1 MAAPFD
7 FDAHPVRW
15 GSNSLKWSA
24 TAQIRDAEWPPMAMG
39 TSDMDFRAPP
49 VAVEAGMRLLRDG
62 ALGYRADT
70 GSFRGAVA
78 NWMAERH
85 DWHIDPEAVLPV
97 CGTLNGAA
105 LALDTLTDPG
115 AGVLIFEPVYGYF
128 RILIEGMRRVPVAI
142 RLSETDGRY
151 RLPDTLESSG
161 LPDGV
166 QAILFCAPHN
176 PVGRVWTEAEID
188 RMLAFARAHS
198 LLVISDEVHLDLVY
212 PGERHIPVARRAGTG
227 DRVVTVAGPGK
238 TFNLAGLA
246 LSNAIVPDPGLRAPI
261 EDRARALLV
270 ETATP
275 ATAMAEAAYGAE
287 GAAWLAALLLHLDK
301 NRRMLHDAVNR
312 LPGMRMQI
320 PEATYLAWIRLSED
334 PARGAEMARVL
345 RERGGIDHKPGGYFG
360 TGQDGHVRI
369 NFATSRANL
378 LDAIGRMET
387 LFGS

>member
-39 TSDMDFRAPP
+39 ASDMDFRAPA

-70 GSFRGAVA
+70 GSFRRAVA

-85 DWHIDPEAVLPV
+85 DWHVDPEAVLPV

-151 RLPDTLESSG
+151 RLPDTLESLG

-166 QAILFCAPHN
+166 QAICGLRRTRTGCHARPSTARCCPCPSTH
-176 PVGRVWTEAEID
+176 RVLLVSVMKWFPASCPILEAKGYPAIGQQDLRLADPAGVEDDLPGGGKARVVLVAHAEIRIAERD
-188 RMLAFARAHS
+188 PDAFAGPADMH
-198 LLVISDEVHLDLVY
+198 DLAR
-212 PGERHIPVARRAGTG
+212 ERHHLRKAAQVRGAFSSSSLASKVKSPAVILSAVMGQVLSGGVYQSAPSRRRRA
-227 DRVVTVAGPGK
+227 DRP
-238 TFNLAGLA
+238 
-246 LSNAIVPDPGLRAPI
+246 P
-261 EDRARALLV
+261 
-270 ETATP
+270 
-275 ATAMAEAAYGAE
+275 
-287 GAAWLAALLLHLDK
+287 
-301 NRRMLHDAVNR
+301 
-312 LPGMRMQI
+312 
-320 PEATYLAWIRLSED
+320 
-334 PARGAEMARVL
+334 
-345 RERGGIDHKPGGYFG
+345 
-360 TGQDGHVRI
+360 
-369 NFATSRANL
+369 
-378 LDAIGRMET
+378 
-387 LFGS
+387 